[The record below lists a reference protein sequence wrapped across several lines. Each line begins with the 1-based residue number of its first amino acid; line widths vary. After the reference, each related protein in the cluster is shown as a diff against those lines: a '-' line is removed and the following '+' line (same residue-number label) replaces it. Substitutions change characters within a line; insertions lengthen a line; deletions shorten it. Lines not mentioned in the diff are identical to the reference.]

1 MLRTK
6 PSCII
11 YVKKGPLS
19 HEYVIYFDNIF
30 ILITKGPLQYG
41 QNLRFVI
48 KIFLHFTQIY
58 RKNRSC
64 VFVGINFISP
74 PSKNN
79 ILSKSHLL
87 RKSLILS
94 KEFYKYAYTR
104 KRDKKFTNL
113 RYFWLNC
120 ALFFLHIPNNYLR

>member
-1 MLRTK
+1 MSIRKKQENWFKGQFSFNSCEDLFRVFNKVYRIVMLRTK

-19 HEYVIYFDNIF
+19 HKYVIYFDNIF

-48 KIFLHFTQIY
+48 KVFLHFTQIY

-64 VFVGINFISP
+64 VFVGINFIVLTSFE
-74 PSKNN
+74 K
-79 ILSKSHLL
+79 
-87 RKSLILS
+87 
-94 KEFYKYAYTR
+94 
-104 KRDKKFTNL
+104 
-113 RYFWLNC
+113 
-120 ALFFLHIPNNYLR
+120 